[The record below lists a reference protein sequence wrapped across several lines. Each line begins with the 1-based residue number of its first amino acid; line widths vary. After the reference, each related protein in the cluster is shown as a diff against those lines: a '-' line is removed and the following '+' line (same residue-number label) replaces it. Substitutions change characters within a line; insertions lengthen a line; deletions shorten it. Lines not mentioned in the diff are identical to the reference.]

1 MTQPNKLNLRRLGT
15 IGARGM
21 VVHADKRVR
30 GHYGFFA
37 DNKRETWREFPIT
50 NIATF
55 AQERGF
61 DVGDLDIL
69 AKNSVSIAVM
79 KTRHE
84 VQGKTV
90 FVNLDAFHDLAK
102 QSPDADDGSSKD
114 VQYNSQVDNLLAR
127 FGVLLIRENG
137 KYYQLPAS
145 KLHPLDTADAGEAN
159 VLVRRGAVTA
169 AIPNNDI
176 PIGTDCVLVNLTE
189 ILGPGAK

>member
-21 VVHADKRVR
+21 VVHADKRAR
-30 GHYGFFA
+30 GHYAFFA

-50 NIATF
+50 DIATF
-55 AQERGF
+55 AQEHGF
-61 DVGDLDIL
+61 DEGDLEIL
-69 AKNSVSIAVM
+69 AKNSVPIAVM
-79 KTRHE
+79 KAHHK

-90 FVNLDAFHDLAK
+90 LVNLDTFHDLAK
-102 QSPDADDGSSKD
+102 KSPDDDDDGSKD
-114 VQYNSQVDNLLAR
+114 GRYNSQVDNLLAR

-137 KYYQLPAS
+137 KYYQLPAN
-145 KLHPLDTADAGEAN
+145 KLHPLDMADAGEAN

-189 ILGPGAK
+189 ILGPGGK